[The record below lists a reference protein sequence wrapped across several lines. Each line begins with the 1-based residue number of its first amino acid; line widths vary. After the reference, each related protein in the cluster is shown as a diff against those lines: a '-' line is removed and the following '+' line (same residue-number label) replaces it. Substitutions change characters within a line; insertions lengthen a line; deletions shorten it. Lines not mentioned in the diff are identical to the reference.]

1 MMDEEGERFDEDNA
15 SGQHGLTS
23 RMVLIESMVDKAVR
37 ERCVWLAAAA
47 ELRETEEVKRTGPA
61 SPAPCL
67 QGRRKGEDAGRW
79 QRSQTCASN
88 YEFSDLSH
96 LWGAYR
102 PDGVVMGWDHTAVA
116 MRDSD
121 ARSARGPATA
131 KADRSAR
138 RQGASVECWLCGQRG
153 CDCEASEGSCS
164 APVTPEQRTISMEQ
178 VTPERTGGA
187 EGEFSLGP
195 AAIGEKSERVIG
207 TQTTGT
213 QTTEEP
219 TAADKEYTAVAT
231 DKGEIQEMKA
241 LMEELQAQV
250 LRTERL
256 AGMVDSWTVAS
267 PEVAVEG
274 VNSAERY
281 VQQKVSKKRMV
292 RTAEA
297 VEKGGQLG
305 SSSKGGSSRGRSSRG
320 SRADESQGGR
330 SSSGAKE
337 GTK

>member
-1 MMDEEGERFDEDNA
+1 MGGGVCGPLRATIQEHKER
-15 SGQHGLTS
+15 S
-23 RMVLIESMVDKAVR
+23 
-37 ERCVWLAAAA
+37 ER
-47 ELRETEEVKRTGPA
+47 G
-61 SPAPCL
+61 
-67 QGRRKGEDAGRW
+67 
-79 QRSQTCASN
+79 
-88 YEFSDLSH
+88 DLSH
-96 LWGAYR
+96 LWGGYQSY
-102 PDGVVMGWDHTAVA
+102 GVA
-116 MRDSD
+116 MEGAAAEGFAMGVTPKASR
-121 ARSARGPATA
+121 RARG
-131 KADRSAR
+131 
-138 RQGASVECWLCGQRG
+138 QGASSECWLCGWRG
-153 CDCEASEGSCS
+153 CDCEASEGSS
-164 APVTPEQRTISMEQ
+164 APVTPEQRTISMDQ

-187 EGEFSLGP
+187 EREFSLGP

-219 TAADKEYTAVAT
+219 TAADKECTAVAT

-292 RTAEA
+292 RRLWKKADNLAVAAREATAEA
-297 VEKGGQLG
+297 EAAEAAEQMKVRAGEAAAVRRKGQSKAIRSKKAATAAAERAATVASTATAATSNTSVEERRAAMTGISAQ
-305 SSSKGGSSRGRSSRG
+305 STQYSKSRNSTVTTAEMKKYR
-320 SRADESQGGR
+320 
-330 SSSGAKE
+330 
-337 GTK
+337 TKNRPWD